1 MKSSISYN
9 QQDLISDI
17 LSIHCPQGIEL
28 DVCYSKGGFYKN
40 GKVKQPQLKFDLYPQ
55 TTDTIAASSDNL
67 PLLDNSISSIML
79 DPPFLG
85 GASSKK
91 TGIISSRFNWFRT
104 MGDVFS
110 YYGRTIKECSRVLND
125 NGILIFKCQNI
136 TNCGKK
142 WSAYQHILNEAEKA
156 GLVFEDEAILL
167 AKSRLIDKRW
177 KRQLHLRSFHSFFLV
192 FKKKPLKIK
201 PTKV

>member
-1 MKSSISYN
+1 
-9 QQDLISDI
+9 
-17 LSIHCPQGIEL
+17 
-28 DVCYSKGGFYKN
+28 
-40 GKVKQPQLKFDLYPQ
+40 
-55 TTDTIAASSDNL
+55 
-67 PLLDNSISSIML
+67 
-79 DPPFLG
+79 
-85 GASSKK
+85 
-91 TGIISSRFNWFRT
+91 